1 MRLLY
6 SRCSLAS
13 LLLMLC
19 GCATGPKF
27 ETSVFGETG
36 ILVSSSGANISTSK
50 NVNGVEVQCIRLGP
64 DATSDVTNDV
74 DLVDVN
80 RASGEDA
87 ASDDEVE
94 MIGRTPTNVLIRD
107 TLFHLCTLYQS
118 QAIDKSQY
126 FALISNV
133 LKDGFALA
141 KLEVTNTNIAVKS
154 NSAGLKSAPTTPII
168 HGTQTP
174 AIINTPASTANSAT
188 TPSPASLPAPPG
200 PPPPV

>member
-74 DLVDVN
+74 DFTSPRSCLLSTLVHEAD
-80 RASGEDA
+80 RF
-87 ASDDEVE
+87 
-94 MIGRTPTNVLIRD
+94 T
-107 TLFHLCTLYQS
+107 
-118 QAIDKSQY
+118 
-126 FALISNV
+126 
-133 LKDGFALA
+133 
-141 KLEVTNTNIAVKS
+141 
-154 NSAGLKSAPTTPII
+154 
-168 HGTQTP
+168 
-174 AIINTPASTANSAT
+174 
-188 TPSPASLPAPPG
+188 
-200 PPPPV
+200 